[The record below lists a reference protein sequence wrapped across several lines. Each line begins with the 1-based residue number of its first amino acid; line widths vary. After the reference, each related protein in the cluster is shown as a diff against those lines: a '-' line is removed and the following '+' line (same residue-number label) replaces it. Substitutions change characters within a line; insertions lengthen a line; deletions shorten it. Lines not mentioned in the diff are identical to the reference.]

1 MNILP
6 PLPERK
12 HKGEAKVTPKVLQW
26 FRENH
31 TGSCA
36 IEIKATNKARI
47 PESALK
53 DHQKLALI
61 DATTRG
67 IVHKIADNKT
77 KNPFDAFMLKGV
89 SSYVVAC
96 FTTQGICLVI
106 PVEEWHG
113 AFVDM
118 KALYTINL

>member
-1 MNILP
+1 MNTLP

-12 HKGEAKVTPKVLQW
+12 HKGEAIVTPKVLAW
-26 FRENH
+26 FRQNH
-31 TGSCA
+31 DGPCA
-36 IEIKATNKARI
+36 IEIKATAKVRI

-53 DHQKLALI
+53 EHQKLALI

-89 SSYVVAC
+89 PAYVVAC
-96 FTTQGICLVI
+96 FTGDGICLVI
-106 PVEEWHG
+106 PVEEWRG
-113 AFVDM
+113 AFPAM
-118 KALYTINL
+118 RALYTIEL